1 MDNVQCNELKN
12 IQYKSMLLSKKTT
25 TSDIVSIKSTSNID
39 IDKFLDDEKKICS
52 NENWNKMD
60 KTFKIKK
67 LYKYAD
73 KFCLKNNCPD
83 NSSKILKNL
92 FKSHLDKKRL
102 TNNKEVEYC
111 KEKQEVL
118 NVPNLNYK
126 NKCFTIERSE
136 KRIST
141 IKSLAPIK
149 SQLTKTVK
157 KKTKK
162 NSPKINV
169 EDDTTN

>member
-1 MDNVQCNELKN
+1 M
-12 IQYKSMLLSKKTT
+12 
-25 TSDIVSIKSTSNID
+25 
-39 IDKFLDDEKKICS
+39 
-52 NENWNKMD
+52 
-60 KTFKIKK
+60 
-67 LYKYAD
+67 
-73 KFCLKNNCPD
+73 
-83 NSSKILKNL
+83 
-92 FKSHLDKKRL
+92 DKKRL

-162 NSPKINV
+162 KSPKINV